1 MTRLSL
7 EIEGKKVT
15 WETVSDCPY
24 DEDLINAFIG
34 LMVSHTFVES
44 GILHSMQRIVE
55 ERTPDG
61 LKV

>member
-15 WETVSDCPY
+15 WETLSDCPY

-44 GILHSMQRIVE
+44 GVLHSMQRIVE
-55 ERTPDG
+55 ERKPDG
-61 LKV
+61 ITV